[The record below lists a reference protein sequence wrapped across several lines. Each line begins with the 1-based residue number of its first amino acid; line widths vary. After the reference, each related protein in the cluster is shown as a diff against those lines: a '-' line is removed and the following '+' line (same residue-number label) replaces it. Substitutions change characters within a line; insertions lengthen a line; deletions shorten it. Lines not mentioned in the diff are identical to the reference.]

1 MTPAAIR
8 ARLGVSQAGMAR
20 LMGGT
25 SPMTVSKWETGE
37 RRPTEQAAEL
47 MRLLLWLHE
56 THPDIYKSWTESGNV
71 VGNNFVGPCATVNKT

>member
-1 MTPAAIR
+1 MTPADIR

-37 RRPTEQAAEL
+37 RKPQQQAAEL
-47 MRLLLWLHE
+47 MRLLLWLNE
-56 THPDIYKSWTESGNV
+56 THPGVYAEWTGKAEEIK
-71 VGNNFVGPCATVNKT
+71 CK

>member
-1 MTPAAIR
+1 MNSADIR
-8 ARLGVSQAGMAR
+8 LRLGVSQAGMAR

-56 THPDIYKSWTESGNV
+56 AHPGIYAEWV
-71 VGNNFVGPCATVNKT
+71 AATDVAQREL